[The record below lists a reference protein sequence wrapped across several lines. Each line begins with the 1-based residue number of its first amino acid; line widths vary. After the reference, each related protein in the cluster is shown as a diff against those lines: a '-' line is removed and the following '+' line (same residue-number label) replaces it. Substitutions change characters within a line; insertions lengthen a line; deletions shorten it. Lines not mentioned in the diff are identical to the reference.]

1 MGGTWGA
8 KVLKSVRRLAIAA
21 CAAALALTAGIPTAG
36 AVSVTP
42 VVVDLQPTG
51 SRMSQVITVENRYN
65 RPVVLEVRVQEATYT
80 DDGLKGTGK
89 ESDDLLVFPP
99 QMSIDAGKTQAIR
112 VQYVGDPALAQS
124 KHYYV
129 TIAQL
134 PVQLEQNSP
143 TVVQLLYNFQVVVGV
158 GVPGAKPNI
167 QVAKSEIT
175 TTGDGKP
182 RATIT
187 LTNDA
192 ATYGY
197 LQRGTLRF
205 VQKDVA
211 GKEVFNRVLNSDQ
224 IEQEIGY
231 GLVGAGQTRRIATS
245 IVLPTTEGTLEVRYT
260 PGK

>member
-1 MGGTWGA
+1 M
-8 KVLKSVRRLAIAA
+8 LKSVRRYAIAT
-21 CAAALALTAGIPTAG
+21 CAAALAAVTTPAAW

-42 VVVDLQPTG
+42 VVIDLQPSG
-51 SRMSQVITVENRYN
+51 SRMSQVVTVENRYA
-65 RPVVLEVRVQEATYT
+65 RPVVLEVKVQEATYT
-80 DDGLKGTGK
+80 DDGLKSTGK
-89 ESDDLLVFPP
+89 DSEDLLVFPP
-99 QMSIDAGKTQAIR
+99 QMSIEPGKSQAIR

-124 KHYYV
+124 KHYFV

-134 PVQLEQNSP
+134 PVKLEENAP

-158 GVPGAKPNI
+158 GVPGARPNL
-167 QVAKSEIT
+167 QVVKSEIT

-197 LQRGTLRF
+197 LTGGTLRI
-205 VQKDVA
+205 VQKDSA
-211 GKEVFNRVLNSDQ
+211 GKEIFNRSLNSDQ

-231 GLVGAGQTRRIATS
+231 GLVGAGQTRRITTP
-245 IVLPTTEGTLEVRYT
+245 IELPTMEGTLDVRFS
-260 PGK
+260 PSK